1 MITILGIDPGLRVTG
16 YGVIHQ
22 EKQNYIYESSG
33 TIKTTKQDL
42 DLAARIKIIVQGIDE
57 VIEKFNPSIVA
68 IEKVF
73 VNTNPQ
79 STLLLGQARGAAI
92 AATVSKDIN
101 IYEYTALQIKK
112 SVVGNGHADKL
123 QVQTMVQ
130 KLLKLPS
137 LPGPDSGDALAC
149 AICHANISDSLGR
162 LGVGNRMKSG
172 RII

>member
-1 MITILGIDPGLRVTG
+1 MSKILGIDPGLRVTG

-22 EKQNYIYESSG
+22 DKQKFTYESSG

-42 DLAARIKIIVQGIDE
+42 DLAARIKIIVTGIDE
-57 VIEKFNPSIVA
+57 VIEKFSPNIVA

-92 AATVSKDIN
+92 AAIVSKEIN

-123 QVQTMVQ
+123 QVQTIVQ
-130 KLLKLPS
+130 RLLKFPS
-137 LPGPDSGDALAC
+137 FPCSDSGDALAC

>member
-1 MITILGIDPGLRVTG
+1 MSTILGIDPGLRVTG

-22 EKQNYIYESSG
+22 EKQNFQYKSSG
-33 TIKTTKQDL
+33 AIRTTKEDL
-42 DLAARIKIIVQGIDE
+42 DLAARIKIIVDGITE
-57 VIEKFNPSIVA
+57 VIEKFQPTVVA

-73 VNTNPQ
+73 VNTNPK

-92 AATVSKDIN
+92 AAVVAREIN

-112 SVVGNGHADKL
+112 SVVGKGHADKI
-123 QVQTMVQ
+123 QVQMMAQ
-130 KLLKLPS
+130 RLLKLPA
-137 LPGPDSGDALAC
+137 LPGTDSADALAC